1 MQTPLII
8 KELIKHENTFNR
20 KVFHEQ
26 EHSENRYQNF
36 HSSWKATKIR
46 HFSIVYTMKLSSN
59 TYFIKCSER
68 NISQC
73 ILALKQSHKIQ
84 YLFTLSYHFFTYFRF
99 FLNFTLFH
107 ESLLLFH
114 CLIDLVCSYIWKFPI
129 ISMFW
134 SDMLSIAWYILDLLN
149 VYRCICFGRYSEK
162 ITWYLGKVY
171 KKAKTERVG
180 NGIDAQSFCLRFT
193 SFNLPLLYSLKPLII
208 YCCRICTILCMIFKK
223 RLFIEALCRP
233 LFTKYA
239 HCKPVFPFQNN
250 A

>member
-1 MQTPLII
+1 MSILPLIIPKKNFSNLSFNFCKTKYEKLLYVYFLQLPLII

-114 CLIDLVCSYIWKFPI
+114 CLIDLVCSYI
-129 ISMFW
+129 
-134 SDMLSIAWYILDLLN
+134 
-149 VYRCICFGRYSEK
+149 
-162 ITWYLGKVY
+162 
-171 KKAKTERVG
+171 
-180 NGIDAQSFCLRFT
+180 
-193 SFNLPLLYSLKPLII
+193 
-208 YCCRICTILCMIFKK
+208 
-223 RLFIEALCRP
+223 
-233 LFTKYA
+233 
-239 HCKPVFPFQNN
+239 
-250 A
+250 